1 MNNKRMNSRERV
13 ITTLN
18 HKEPDRVPLD
28 IGSTDVT
35 GITLGAY
42 KGLLGYWEKPQ
53 KDTKFVD
60 IVQQIVEI
68 DEEILREFRVD
79 TRGVFPNL
87 PSSWQL
93 RINDGNTHTS
103 FVDEWGIKWV
113 MPKKYGKYYDM
124 SSHPLS
130 GEITVKEIENYPWP
144 NPKNDQRF
152 KGVRDRL
159 CQLRNTTLY
168 ALLHGGALGA
178 GMFELALWLR
188 GFEDFY
194 CDLVTN
200 PGRACAL
207 LDKVVDLKIQYW
219 GKALEEFGEY
229 VDIIVEWDDLGAQET
244 SLISPQMYKKYIKP
258 RHRKLFSAIKKA
270 SPKRI
275 YIFLHSC
282 GSIYDLIPDLIE
294 VGVDI
299 INPVQVGAKKMGPE
313 VLKREFSKD
322 IVFWG
327 GGIDTQK
334 TLPYGT
340 KQQIIDEVKRRIEE
354 LAPGGGFV
362 FSAIHNIQ
370 PDVPPENIM
379 TMVETFHRYADY

>member
-1 MNNKRMNSRERV
+1 MNSRERV

-53 KDTKFVD
+53 KDIKFVD
-60 IVQQIVEI
+60 IVQQVVGI
-68 DEEILREFRVD
+68 DEDILREFAVD
-79 TRGVFPNL
+79 TRGVFPSP

-93 RINDGNTHTS
+93 KIDDENTHTS
-103 FVDEWGIKWV
+103 FIDEWGIKWV
-113 MPKKYGKYYDM
+113 MPKQYGKYYDM
-124 SSHPLS
+124 VSHPLS
-130 GEITVKEIENYPWP
+130 GEITFQEIENYSWP
-144 NPKNDQRF
+144 NPQDDQRF
-152 KGVRDRL
+152 KGVKDRL
-159 CQLRNTTLY
+159 WRLRNTTSNT
-168 ALLHGGALGA
+168 LLHGGALGA
-178 GMFELALWLR
+178 GTFELALWLR

-194 CDLVTN
+194 CDLSTN

-207 LDKVVDLKIQYW
+207 LDKIVDLKIQYW
-219 GKALEEFGEY
+219 EKALIEFGEHID
-229 VDIIVEWDDLGAQET
+229 VAIEWDDLGAQET
-244 SLISPQMYKKYIKP
+244 SLISPQMYRKYIKP
-258 RHRKLFSAIKKA
+258 RHRKLFFAIKKA
-270 SPKRI
+270 SSRRI

-282 GSIYDLIPDLIE
+282 GSIYDLIPDFIE

-299 INPVQVGAKKMGPE
+299 INPVQVGAKKMDPKI
-313 VLKREFSKD
+313 LKKEFGRD

-334 TLPYGT
+334 ILPYGT
-340 KQQIIDEVKRRIEE
+340 KRQIVDEVKRRIGEF
-354 LAPGGGFV
+354 ASGGGFV

-370 PDVPPENIM
+370 PDVPPENIISM
-379 TMVETFHRYADY
+379 LDAFHKYAEY